1 MSKELIKFEVGKTY
15 YTRSFGNW
23 DVVYR
28 FKVVKRTEKT
38 VWLETF
44 HYKTPQARRVDRSLG
59 LAERISPLGRYAFS
73 PVLDATEDKPLK
85 HDPRAV

>member
-1 MSKELIKFEVGKTY
+1 MIKFEVGKTY

-44 HYKTPQARRVDRSLG
+44 QARRVDRSLG

-73 PVLDATEDKPLK
+73 PVLDATEDKPPK
-85 HDPRAV
+85 RDPRAV